1 MKQIT
6 ILFIG
11 CLLMLSSCAP
21 KVSTTLNKK
30 YNATDHN
37 AEVRV
42 FELQDPVPNSAEEI
56 GVLKIGDTGF
66 TTNCSW
72 DVVIGKAKMEA
83 RKAGGNAIKIIN
95 HTPPSFFG
103 STCHRITAKILR
115 VSNLDDLPIIA
126 SIDSTL
132 LNADYALLH
141 IYRQDGVGVLV
152 SYDLHLDDTVIC
164 HVSNKWRKTIK
175 IKKEGS
181 YMLWAKTET
190 KEELPI
196 DISFGHEYY
205 IRCGLT
211 MGVFV
216 GRPSLNIVSNET
228 GKDESQSIKL
238 SKSKKRDTIVTL
250 DDKEIECQITSE
262 DTENFYLTI
271 FKDNKEIKTQMRKDR
286 VKSVQRSE
294 Y

>member
-1 MKQIT
+1 MKHIT

-11 CLLMLSSCAP
+11 CILALSSCAP
-21 KVSTTLNKK
+21 KISTTLNKK
-30 YNATDHN
+30 YTATDHN

-42 FELQDPVPNSAEEI
+42 FELHDPVPNGAEEI

-66 TTNCSW
+66 TTNCTW
-72 DVVIGKAKMEA
+72 DVVIDKAKMEA
-83 RKAGGNAIKIIN
+83 RKAGGNAIKITD

-115 VSNLDDLPIIA
+115 VSNWDGIPITA

-141 IYRQDGVGVLV
+141 IYRQDGVGALV

-164 HVSNKWRKTIK
+164 RVSNKWRKTIK
-175 IKKEGS
+175 IKKEGVR
-181 YMLWAKTET
+181 MLWAKTET
-190 KEELPI
+190 KENLPLT
-196 DISFGHEYY
+196 ISVGHEYY
-205 IRCGLT
+205 IRCGVS
-211 MGVFV
+211 MGAFV
-216 GRPSLNIVSNET
+216 GRPSLQLVSNET
-228 GKDESQSIKL
+228 GKHESQSIKM
-238 SKSKKRDTIVTL
+238 SKSKQRDTIVTN
-250 DDKEIECQITSE
+250 DGKEIECQINSE

-271 FKDNKEIKTQMRKDR
+271 FKDNKAIKTQIRKDN

-294 Y
+294 